1 MSKILVCRSVDTSEI
16 PQARGTEI
24 TKKGIVQKALSIIGF
39 ILLLLYFLLEIDWLL
54 ILAAVLTAICIVLS
68 FSMQRENL

>member
-24 TKKGIVQKALSIIGF
+24 MKKGIVQKALSIIGF
-39 ILLLLYFLLEIDWLL
+39 ILLLLYLWLEIDWLL
-54 ILAAVLTAICIVLS
+54 ILTAVLTAICIVLS
-68 FSMQRENL
+68 FSMQRENM